1 MKEFFVLVEHRQGQI
16 REITYEM
23 LTKGRELAED
33 QNANLTAILM
43 GENIKYQAKN
53 ISEHA
58 DRVFLIDDVKLKNFN
73 SITYHKVL
81 SKLILEHEPL
91 LTLIGQTACGA
102 DLAPSLATA
111 LNLPLATDCINVWFE
126 RGDLRITRQMYGG
139 KVNATAKLKK
149 SKSYIITIRQAAFT
163 TKNITEKTDLK
174 GEIVE
179 VPSLLKE
186 ETVDKRFIEY
196 VYPVSTGIDI
206 SASDIIVGVG
216 RGIKDSK
223 NMPIAEDLAVTLGGV
238 LACSRPIV
246 DKGWLPSDR
255 QVGTSGK
262 TVKPKLYI
270 AVGISGAFQHVLG
283 MKNSE
288 LVIAINKDPN
298 APIFNYADY
307 GVINDLFKILPA
319 IKNKVI
325 ELRA

>member
-1 MKEFFVLVEHRQGQI
+1 
-16 REITYEM
+16 
-23 LTKGRELAED
+23 
-33 QNANLTAILM
+33 M

-91 LTLIGQTACGA
+91 LTLVGQTACGA

-149 SKSYIITIRQAAFT
+149 SKSYIITVRQAAFT
-163 TKNITEKTDLK
+163 TENTTEKTALK

-179 VPSLLKE
+179 VPSLLEE

-206 SASDIIVGVG
+206 SASDIFVGVG

-270 AVGISGAFQHVLG
+270 ALGISGAFQHVAG
-283 MKNSE
+283 MKGADTI
-288 LVIAINKDPN
+288 IAVNKDAN
-298 APIFNYADY
+298 APIFNEADY
-307 GVINDLFKILPA
+307 GIVDDLFKVIPVLKDKILEVKQA
-319 IKNKVI
+319 KG
-325 ELRA
+325 